1 MSTKSS
7 KCWILLEKGL
17 FSQVEIPLKRFQPM
31 KAIYKEKPLIAFVQA
46 VPIYVTDCALTLEVE
61 LLENIVGGNTFD
73 DNFQVGKKWEVI
85 VQGKF
90 DAMRDTLASGHCGW
104 EMDFREDVHRDFIES
119 NNEMVRSRDFEKLY
133 YQFLKSLRDS
143 QNKIEDA
150 AALIRREQ
158 RRKDAETAQPEVKR
172 LARIVHP
179 HWLPTHEARPVF
191 EEDGK
196 CFHYEQGHRIYLSKY
211 DSASL
216 INSAEPID
224 SSNESIDYSG

>member
-196 CFHYEQGHRIYLSKY
+196 CFHYEQGYRIYLSKH
-211 DSASL
+211 DSISL
-216 INSAEPID
+216 INSAESID
-224 SSNESIDYSG
+224 SSNESVNNSR

>member
-1 MSTKSS
+1 M
-7 KCWILLEKGL
+7 
-17 FSQVEIPLKRFQPM
+17 
-31 KAIYKEKPLIAFVQA
+31 
-46 VPIYVTDCALTLEVE
+46 E
-61 LLENIVGGNTFD
+61 LLENIFGGNKFEN
-73 DNFQVGKKWEVI
+73 NFQVRKKWEVM

-90 DAMRDTLASGHCGW
+90 DTMRDTLASGHCGW

-119 NNEMVRSRDFEKLY
+119 TNEMVRSRDFEKLY

-143 QNKIEDA
+143 QNKTEDA

-158 RRKDAETAQPEVKR
+158 RRKYAETAKPEIKR
-172 LARIVHP
+172 LARMVHP
-179 HWLPTHEARPVF
+179 HWRPTFETRPVY

-196 CFHYEQGHRIYLSKY
+196 CFHYEQGHRIYFSKD

-224 SSNESIDYSG
+224 SSNESIDYSR

>member
-7 KCWILLEKGL
+7 KRWILLEKGL
-17 FSQVEIPLKRFQPM
+17 FSQFEIPLKRFKPM

-46 VPIYVTDCALTLEVE
+46 VPIYLTDCALTLEVE

-119 NNEMVRSRDFEKLY
+119 TNEMVRSRDFEKLY
-133 YQFLKSLRDS
+133 YQFLLPLMMYHNSLNR
-143 QNKIEDA
+143 
-150 AALIRREQ
+150 
-158 RRKDAETAQPEVKR
+158 
-172 LARIVHP
+172 
-179 HWLPTHEARPVF
+179 
-191 EEDGK
+191 
-196 CFHYEQGHRIYLSKY
+196 
-211 DSASL
+211 
-216 INSAEPID
+216 
-224 SSNESIDYSG
+224 

>member
-7 KCWILLEKGL
+7 KRWILLEKGL
-17 FSQVEIPLKRFQPM
+17 FSQFEIPLKRFQPM
-31 KAIYKEKPLIAFVQA
+31 KAIYKEKPLIALVQA
-46 VPIYVTDCALTLEVE
+46 VPIYVTDCAPTLEVE
-61 LLENIVGGNTFD
+61 LLENIVSGSTFD
-73 DNFQVGKKWEVI
+73 GIFQVGKKWEVI
-85 VQGKF
+85 VLGKF

-119 NNEMVRSRDFEKLY
+119 TNEMVRSRDFEKLY

-158 RRKDAETAQPEVKR
+158 RRKDAETVQPEIKKLPR
-172 LARIVHP
+172 MVHP
-179 HWLPTHEARPVF
+179 HWIPTHEARPVF
-191 EEDGK
+191 EEDEK
-196 CFHYEQGHRIYLSKY
+196 CFHYEQGYRIYLSKH
-211 DSASL
+211 DSTSL

-224 SSNESIDYSG
+224 SSNESVNNSR